1 MNTRVASAEARN
13 DIGLVRKPTEH
24 AGASLGRLI
33 EDDRAVFALPN
44 SLGRQ
49 FGFLKLKQ
57 LLATPLEDGI
67 LQGSFQDGIGPQ
79 FGSHQSQHKQHV
91 LRSLHSKTDNAQAE
105 ATAGDG
111 VAHRPNGRPGRHCPG
126 WPRGGRY

>member
-1 MNTRVASAEARN
+1 
-13 DIGLVRKPTEH
+13 
-24 AGASLGRLI
+24 
-33 EDDRAVFALPN
+33 VFALPN

-57 LLATPLEDGI
+57 LLATPLERI

-79 FGSHQSQHKQHV
+79 FGSHQSHEQHV

-111 VAHRPNGRPGRHCPG
+111 AAHRPNGRPGGTVP
-126 WPRGGRY
+126 GGREEDAIDAEFEVK